1 MFIYMEDNTKVL
13 FIIFFV
19 LLVIIIA
26 NGIHRND
33 IKMKEM
39 NKDVSHLKLANV
51 HSWFKHYLKDDKSKE
66 YIWSLDYNEPVK
78 SFKMIHLNGTDD
90 KKDDK
95 NPHVKNI
102 CNFVDSSYTTSEII
116 EISTELKHL
125 MNHNYLHIDR
135 ELGDEVNDRYII
147 NVEEESA
154 DDVILVSILLKKE
167 LIDKIKEGRD
177 IKITLGAQGNKH
189 LIVLFYKPDDED
201 EGKATEEAK
210 DESIR

>member
-1 MFIYMEDNTKVL
+1 MEDNTKVL

-78 SFKMIHLNGTDD
+78 SFKMIHLNN
-90 KKDDK
+90 KKDNQ

-102 CNFVDSSYTTSEII
+102 DEFDNKSYTTSEII
-116 EISTELKHL
+116 EISNELKHL

-135 ELGDEVNDRYII
+135 ELGDEVNNRYII
-147 NVEEESA
+147 NVEEESP

-167 LIDKIKEGRD
+167 LINKIKNGHD

-189 LIVLFYKPDDED
+189 LIVLFYKPDGED
-201 EGKATEEAK
+201 EG
-210 DESIR
+210 